1 MLQLYLI
8 KAKMSL
14 RRIYQM
20 REDQTSGCIQVTQTR
35 QQETP
40 KKQRYYN
47 PLPITIS
54 TSTKLGVN
62 HLALQPTR
70 SKVRV
75 CSLRLASSSCQKS
88 PPSPRLPYVE
98 TALSRLLPF
107 SSTEPDPDSDIVDA
121 ILSIYPFRET
131 RRLHLKKPL
140 EEMQE

>member
-47 PLPITIS
+47 PLLLLYQLRQNSESITWLYNRLVRRS
-54 TSTKLGVN
+54 ESAPSGWRRQVAKNPPRALGSPTSKLPCPGCFLFHQLN
-62 HLALQPTR
+62 RTLTR
-70 SKVRV
+70 
-75 CSLRLASSSCQKS
+75 
-88 PPSPRLPYVE
+88 
-98 TALSRLLPF
+98 T
-107 SSTEPDPDSDIVDA
+107 SSTPYCQFTHSGRPGDS
-121 ILSIYPFRET
+121 T
-131 RRLHLKKPL
+131 
-140 EEMQE
+140 